1 MFYFVGFQAMP
12 LNRTVSDPDDVLE
25 DAENDS
31 GNVDETPQPDNQTLI
46 RLLEDNEKVE
56 SNKFIGI

>member
-1 MFYFVGFQAMP
+1 MP